1 MPYLTGLSRIELNE
15 ASERCCRDRFAKEF
29 VAMLTVLG
37 EKRGLLHF
45 STNFLT
51 VLEIETNLSRRIR
64 SQMRITK
71 SVFVFVIAA
80 SLLDGL
86 RSTSTQKFLYD

>member
-45 STNFLT
+45 STQFFDH
-51 VLEIETNLSRRIR
+51 S
-64 SQMRITK
+64 
-71 SVFVFVIAA
+71 
-80 SLLDGL
+80 
-86 RSTSTQKFLYD
+86 